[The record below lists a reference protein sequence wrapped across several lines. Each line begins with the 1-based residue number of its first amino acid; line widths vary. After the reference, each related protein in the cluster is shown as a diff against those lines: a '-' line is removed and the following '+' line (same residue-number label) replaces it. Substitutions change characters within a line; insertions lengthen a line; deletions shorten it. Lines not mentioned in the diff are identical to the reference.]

1 MRDERVGRKER
12 KKWTRK
18 GQGQEGRDDH
28 TYASMQ
34 VSLSEPPPVARR
46 MDTMVPYR
54 PSASEKMRM
63 STMGT
68 YMRGCWATA
77 RTPASPAIPIDI
89 PAATPLRPTVRPAAR
104 SRKLDRRL

>member
-1 MRDERVGRKER
+1 MGREKKKNGGDKEEEERE
-12 KKWTRK
+12 KKGKKT
-18 GQGQEGRDDH
+18 
-28 TYASMQ
+28 TILYASMQ

-77 RTPASPAIPIDI
+77 RTPASPAIPIDM